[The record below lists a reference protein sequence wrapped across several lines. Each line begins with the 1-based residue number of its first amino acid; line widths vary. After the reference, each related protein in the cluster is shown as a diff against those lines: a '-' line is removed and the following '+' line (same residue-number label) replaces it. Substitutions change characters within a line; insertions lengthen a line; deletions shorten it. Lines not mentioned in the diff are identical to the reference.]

1 MDCKVVIPRR
11 IRFLISVVNRCI
23 DKLTQQSLI
32 NHIKCKL
39 NSKINIRP
47 KRYGR
52 YRTAA
57 AVASLGK
64 FPNSGDCPA
73 SMCPTIIVTEKR
85 DNTDWLQC
93 MQGHLPLQ
101 KEEETK
107 SSAFDRDR
115 GNGWIIGCL
124 RPPLMDKVTL

>member
-73 SMCPTIIVTEKR
+73 SMCPTIIVTETEAEQHRLAAVHAGSFTITKGRR
-85 DNTDWLQC
+85 DEKFT
-93 MQGHLPLQ
+93 
-101 KEEETK
+101 
-107 SSAFDRDR
+107 
-115 GNGWIIGCL
+115 I
-124 RPPLMDKVTL
+124 